1 MEFNRTYNILWFDD
15 DFEPINLDE
24 SHEENTTRD
33 AFYEDVS
40 YANEYGLNVVGVW
53 NLQDFE
59 NKIKDYRKYQAVIFD
74 LRGLDYD
81 NKFNDSIMPKAYK
94 MVESLPNIEIF
105 IYSANLNDRYF
116 GSYVES
122 LEDHTFNKGLGVD
135 PLYKKIREVLDN
147 NHHYYRNHEEC
158 LALFNEGILSYA
170 NRTHMDELLRKYE
183 AKDGLYS
190 PYNSMRHILEDM
202 LNKLQEYRIIRIVD
216 NGDKIE
222 TFNLKMKYL
231 AEDYYFK
238 KNADCKSVLDY
249 DNPKVPFELCRR
261 EIKYAMK
268 FLKDITNHYSHFLEK
283 NPNYLK
289 EYDSYG
295 CNLLIQ
301 QSAYKA
307 FFAAMKW
314 YYSLMHGR
322 PNKALGPFPVEK
334 DEQGF
339 FYCGKEYSVSPI
351 TLRDNCITVGDFVY
365 ILYSVPN
372 ENEKT
377 QGKYRFYAK
386 QIAKKE

>member
-1 MEFNRTYNILWFDD
+1 MENNIYNILWFDD
-15 DFEPINLDE
+15 DFKPKDQEDMY
-24 SHEENTTRD
+24 HENRTRSL
-33 AFYEDVS
+33 FQKDVS
-40 YANEYGLNVVGVW
+40 IVRRHGFNIDGVW
-53 NLQDFE
+53 KLEQFE
-59 NKIKDYRKYQAVIFD
+59 EKIKNYEKYQAIIFD
-74 LRGLDYD
+74 LRGLDE
-81 NKFNDSIMPKAYK
+81 NDKNNDRVMPKACDLVK
-94 MVESLPNIEIF
+94 NIPNIHIF
-105 IYSANLNDRYF
+105 IYSNNTNDRYF
-116 GSYVES
+116 GQNVDKYPTFKK
-122 LEDHTFNKGLGVD
+122 LERPELMCI
-135 PLYKKIREVLDN
+135 KIREVLDN
-147 NHHYYRNHEEC
+147 NLHYYRNHEEC

-261 EIKYAMK
+261 EIKYVMK

-365 ILYSVPN
+365 ILCSVPN